1 MNVVWIVSRLGG
13 DEGVVIGA
21 KRRRTHIHGVRI
33 EFSLSHS
40 PAKEGACAV
49 VICCLFCFLL
59 VPSFVSVCFLFS
71 WVILIVDR

>member
-1 MNVVWIVSRLGG
+1 MAR
-13 DEGVVIGA
+13 
-21 KRRRTHIHGVRI
+21 RRRTHIHGVRI

-49 VICCLFCFLL
+49 VICCFFCFLL

-71 WVILIVDR
+71 WVILIVDRWIGVVLGLTLPLNLL